1 LFYEGRTLFYE
12 GRTLFPPA
20 SMQMPG
26 QSKIVFIYQ
35 TLRFTE
41 ETLYADFRPWLVR
54 CTAPIRGAP
63 RSALQVLWFLIWP

>member
-1 LFYEGRTLFYE
+1 LFYKGRTLFYE

-41 ETLYADFRPWLVR
+41 ETRYADFRP
-54 CTAPIRGAP
+54 
-63 RSALQVLWFLIWP
+63 